1 MPADQRMSTPTLKPA
16 YQWMMEWGWLP
27 KCHELTILRC
37 GKIQHAD
44 NNGSGDRLRT
54 MEIFLAED
62 MRSEDYIRIVEL
74 NIPHAE
80 ASLRNELA
88 KGTAQPDDYITACKN
103 AAAVLQEVEQYVRK
117 VSAQSKVS
125 LINCDLPEAQKLTL
139 QRYVA
144 VGEGYDADTPH
155 MVAKFWYLVDNA
167 HNRHHRTMRAMIE
180 GRTLPP
186 EQVAE
191 ACTLFARL
199 LDAIETPTP

>member
-1 MPADQRMSTPTLKPA
+1 MTTPPLKPA

-44 NNGSGDRLRT
+44 NNGSGDRLRM

-62 MRSEDYIRIVEL
+62 MRSEDYSHIVDL
-74 NIPHAE
+74 NIPQTE
-80 ASLRNELA
+80 AGLRNWLA
-88 KGTAQPDDYITACKN
+88 QGTTQPEDYITACEN
-103 AAAVLQEVEQYVRK
+103 AATVLQEVERYVRK
-117 VSAQSKVS
+117 VNAQAKVS
-125 LINCDLPEAQKLTL
+125 PISHDLPDEQKLTL
-139 QRYVA
+139 QRYIA

-167 HNRHHRTMRAMIE
+167 DNRHHRTMRALID
-180 GRTLPP
+180 GRKPP
-186 EQVAE
+186 TASVDE
-191 ACTLFARL
+191 ACALFAKL